1 MASKTTGLAT
11 APIPCCKALDGCVIS
26 FRSVPIHIAVEEF
39 DDVFAENGSDG
50 VDGFMPRQAFSSEA
64 RHGSNDGLQIFG
76 NLVFDNRMKNCMGR
90 KVGQLDARH
99 AVVRFHQQDSFL
111 FVKREP
117 LLGVGCV
124 VRVIAIQ
131 RTVLLGV

>member
-11 APIPCCKALDGCVIS
+11 APIPCCKALDGGVIS

-39 DDVFAENGSDG
+39 GDLFAENGSDG

-64 RHGSNDGLQIFG
+64 RHCSNDGLQIFG
-76 NLVFDNRMKNCMGR
+76 NLVFDNRVKNCMGL
-90 KVGQLDARH
+90 KVGQLDARN
-99 AVVRFHQQDSFL
+99 VVVFFHQLDSFL
-111 FVKREP
+111 FIEREP
-117 LLGVGCV
+117 LLRVRCV
-124 VRVIAIQ
+124 VRIIAIQ